1 MEHSDESR
9 LKEASAGERQHGIIA
24 LLERHGGMSVTTL
37 AAHFRCSTATIR
49 RDLARVEEAGVAL
62 ERHHGSVSLVRED
75 LGTQFEAQGIAHYA
89 AKEAIAQM
97 MVDFIPAGTTV
108 GLNGGT
114 TTTLVARALA
124 KAGKPVRV
132 VTNAINIAYELAL
145 RSMNVVV
152 VGGAVQPPHF
162 ESTGK
167 VAQRT
172 LAELHLDMA
181 ILGVEG
187 VDQSF
192 GFSTAREEEA
202 AMTEIFRARADQV
215 VAVTDGSKL
224 GKKELFRLLDWSDVN
239 FVAID
244 RVGGEELARWA
255 GVSLEA
261 AREQAQVW
269 RVLSV

>member
-1 MEHSDESR
+1 MAHIDAA
-9 LKEASAGERQHGIIA
+9 LPDASATERQSGIIA
-24 LLERHGGMSVTTL
+24 LLERHGGMSVTAL
-37 AAHFRCSTATIR
+37 AANFGCSTATVR
-49 RDLARVEEAGVAL
+49 RDLSRIEDSGVGLA
-62 ERHHGSVSLVRED
+62 RHHGSVSLVRED
-75 LGTQFEAQGIAHYA
+75 LGTQFEAQRIAHYA

-97 MVDFIPAGTTV
+97 MVSFIPDKSTI

-124 KAGKPVRV
+124 QAGKPVRV

-145 RSMNVVV
+145 KSMDVVV
-152 VGGAVQPPHF
+152 VGGAVQLPHF

-187 VDQSF
+187 VDPSF
-192 GFSTAREEEA
+192 GFATAREEEA
-202 AMTEIFRARADQV
+202 AMAEIFRSGADQV
-215 VAVTDGSKL
+215 ICATDGSKV
-224 GKKELFRLLDWSDVN
+224 GKKELFRLLDWPQVD

-244 RVGGEELARWA
+244 LVGGEQLAQWP
-255 GVSLEA
+255 GLSLVA
-261 AREQAQVW
+261 ARGSAQVW
-269 RVLSV
+269 SVQR